1 MIVTFR
7 KHSNL
12 LAMLSRQRGESIK
25 KLTKLADSDLGFII
39 DSFKE
44 IRNLGFYSIITR
56 QLLEL
61 FNFQGISGCDDR
73 RILRILKQINK
84 LKIKLT
90 ARPDTTRLGLYTL
103 FVFIPSYI
111 ELYQVPFIEWVSFY
125 SLTKSPLGTVLLYY
139 VPANRRDELIELIHR
154 ELKAYGLDS
163 KRRPWFYLFEDADR
177 MQPSFHRTNDNS
189 ATYYRRLFTG
199 YKYNELRSIFD
210 NLLYNRREIQIESP
224 DKYSP
229 HDLIDLVLLKEFQL
243 NALRTVPEI
252 AEKYTVPQR
261 IIRRHLEKHIN
272 NRLIK
277 GVFLQMKDFVLLFK
291 EPVLM
296 RLSID
301 RKEDFEIVAR
311 FFKSLATTIGVYYAT
326 DRVNGN
332 EFLDNSKYEL
342 LVIMFNP
349 IANEDVIYRF
359 IIKHLI
365 GQDYAS
371 DINIFVYTTFRTAK
385 ATIPYTNFD
394 QEERNWT
401 LRTEIS
407 YTAFVRR
414 LIKQLPK

>member
-1 MIVTFR
+1 MTVTFR
-7 KHSNL
+7 KKHNNL

-25 KLTKLADSDLGFII
+25 RLTKLSDSDLGLII

-44 IRNLGFYSIITR
+44 VRSLGFYSIITR
-56 QLLEL
+56 QLLEY
-61 FNFQGISGCDDR
+61 FIFQGINGYDDR

-84 LKIKLT
+84 LQIKLT
-90 ARPDTTRLGLYTL
+90 ARPNTTRLGLYTL

-111 ELYQVPFIEWVSFY
+111 ELYQVPYIEWVNFY
-125 SLTKSPLGTVLLYY
+125 SLTKSPLGTILLYY
-139 VPANRRDELIELIHR
+139 IPANKRDELIELINR
-154 ELKAYGLDS
+154 ELKAYSLDS

-177 MQPSFHRTNDNS
+177 IQPSFYKMNNNP
-189 ATYYRRLFTG
+189 TYYRRLFTG
-199 YKYNELRSIFD
+199 YRYNELKNIFEH
-210 NLLYNRREIQIESP
+210 LLYNRNEIRIESP

-243 NALRTVPEI
+243 NALKTVPEI

-272 NRLIK
+272 DKLIK

-301 RKEDFEIVAR
+301 KKEDFETVAR
-311 FFKSLATTIGVYYAT
+311 FFKSLATTIGIYYAT
-326 DRVNGN
+326 DRVDGN
-332 EFLDNSKYEL
+332 EFLDNSKYEI

-365 GQDYAS
+365 GQDYAR

-407 YTAFVRR
+407 YTSFVRR